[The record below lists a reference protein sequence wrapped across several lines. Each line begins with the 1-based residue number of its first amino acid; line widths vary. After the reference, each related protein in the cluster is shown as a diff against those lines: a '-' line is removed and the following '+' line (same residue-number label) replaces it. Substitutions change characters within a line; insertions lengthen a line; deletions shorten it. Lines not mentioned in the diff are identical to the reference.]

1 MYPSNAMTGEEDGT
15 EFRCRDPW
23 CVREAMEPL
32 HVLSASGMQP
42 LKKSELSVKRYIQL
56 RYPQNNNEKKIG
68 AKTLLAHVRPWATYR
83 SVFDRYLMEP
93 SCKTTDRCSS
103 LSYRL
108 LFLFFFLCFEPLCF
122 ACFASSPHT
131 NAVLVCGYFF
141 FCLRFFFFF

>member
-1 MYPSNAMTGEEDGT
+1 MCVCVCVCMCVLFFFFSVSVCDDVKQSGKDSLTILKVSSFSFFFFFAITFFRSSKMYPSNAMTGKEDGT

-68 AKTLLAHVRPWATYR
+68 AKTLLAHVRP
-83 SVFDRYLMEP
+83 
-93 SCKTTDRCSS
+93 
-103 LSYRL
+103 
-108 LFLFFFLCFEPLCF
+108 
-122 ACFASSPHT
+122 
-131 NAVLVCGYFF
+131 
-141 FCLRFFFFF
+141 